1 MFLLFDKDQNGVL
14 SLAELGTAMKTL
26 GQRLAGD
33 KEGSEISNIIGTI
46 FVEEDLLLMVREV
59 SQDKTNNTI
68 EFNEFLKMMAKQEE
82 KEVPEKELTEAFK

>member
-33 KEGSEISNIIGTI
+33 KQGAKISNFGAII
-46 FVEEDLLLMVREV
+46 VEDDLLLMVREV